1 MRRRTALALF
11 LGSPLLLVP
20 RLGRALP
27 SSNASAVTV
36 YGASW
41 CGPCHTLQRALAE
54 RDIPFDFIDIDK
66 SPESHERA
74 KQATGTSAIPVTS
87 VVRGSDITWI
97 VGADIAAVERAY
109 RG

>member
-1 MRRRTALALF
+1 MRRRVALAL
-11 LGSPLLLVP
+11 LAASPVALLA
-20 RLGRALP
+20 RSGRALP

-41 CGPCHTLQRALAE
+41 CGPCHSLQRALAE
-54 RDIPFDFIDIDK
+54 RDIPFDYIDVDK
-66 SPESHERA
+66 SPSSHERA